1 MRLGLSS
8 TPYLGRTRGTERD
21 VLAHYA
27 TKNSI
32 PSAPAPQRAGLVDEA
47 QAHDMDRRV
56 RGRDHRGDHLRR
68 GTEDA
73 AGVPRRKFVNP
84 QSSYCASAL
93 PTPPSPSSPIKTRP
107 IAHKCS
113 RENRRRRKSSRHPSK
128 SASRRSRPAAPT
140 SSARDVPWRGSW
152 RSCGC
157 ACRRRRIRLLL
168 LLSKRQ
174 QRMAVREHTCKS
186 LRVLFIP
193 ARDRTAIDLK
203 RPHHATRRGERQ

>member
-73 AGVPRRKFVNP
+73 AGVPRHSSHSSQVFARKQEKKEVLE
-84 QSSYCASAL
+84 A
-93 PTPPSPSSPIKTRP
+93 PIEERIQTLETRR
-107 IAHKCS
+107 AHLVGQ
-113 RENRRRRKSSRHPSK
+113 RRPLERKLEELR
-128 SASRRSRPAAPT
+128 
-140 SSARDVPWRGSW
+140 
-152 RSCGC
+152 
-157 ACRRRRIRLLL
+157 
-168 LLSKRQ
+168 
-174 QRMAVREHTCKS
+174 
-186 LRVLFIP
+186 LRVQKEEDKAP
-193 ARDRTAIDLK
+193 PPPQQTTTTDGRS
-203 RPHHATRRGERQ
+203 